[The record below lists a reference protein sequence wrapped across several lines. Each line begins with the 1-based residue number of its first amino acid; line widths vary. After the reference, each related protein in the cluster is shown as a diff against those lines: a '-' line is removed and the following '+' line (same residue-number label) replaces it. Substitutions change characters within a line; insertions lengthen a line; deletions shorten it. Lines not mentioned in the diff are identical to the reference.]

1 MTDLARIVIE
11 ATDNTQAG
19 IASANR
25 GLASLMQQAVA
36 SRGALALLGGAG
48 IVGGLAMITQ
58 QGLEA
63 ADSAGKLAQKMG
75 TTVEEASA
83 LSYAAKLSA
92 VDTGTLAK
100 GMKGLS
106 EKLVEASDGASDT
119 ARLFKLM
126 GVDIKGGTVPA
137 LEQVADYFAQLPDG
151 ATKTALAVKVLG
163 KSGQEMIPFLNEG
176 GAGIRRMKEEAKD
189 LGLVIDGETAAAA
202 QKFNDN
208 LAAMKTGAEALAITL
223 ATKMAGALGNISEA
237 MKAAYL
243 DGGKLMALWV
253 GLGGAAD
260 HIFGSAGLS
269 ETQRIAK
276 EMNEIQ
282 DRMRQSGQRL
292 QDAGDLIGK
301 NGETTRAAI
310 MAGIQKDFNQLKALN
325 DQLIAIKKGEQAKAT
340 EQAEAERRK
349 KENEEKV
356 KAELASAEARKK
368 AAADAAKAEA
378 ELNNLLSGISNKAA
392 GMDADMDKKAG
403 ILFKAFASGRISLVQ
418 YSMAMTDLIQQ
429 QQFYKTALVDIAKNE
444 EHRLKLLKE
453 MREEE
458 VAGINARDELLDSL
472 EDEIKALQIETRTM
486 GATSA
491 ERERQLDVLRMERD
505 IKKALSAEDEERI
518 RKLYA
523 ERGALR
529 QARDAAKENVDAFRD
544 TFGEMDRF
552 ASDAFAN
559 ILQGGRDTFTR
570 LADTIKTTALSA
582 LYQMTVRPWIVQ
594 FAASLTGTSS
604 SQAAALMGNSGG
616 GSGIGN
622 LLGNLLGTGSGGT
635 SAIGSAIG
643 SAIFGNAAAYAAAVP
658 GLTVGGTQAAML
670 AAQTGSFGAAGLAST
685 AAAGGSAAGGTG
697 ILSSLGS
704 SLSALG
710 PYAAAAAAISAI
722 YNAVKKPGGPKEGGG
737 AILEYGATG
746 NLIRTGDGGSVFGV
760 SSQNSQFSELGSG
773 MAATFFEKLKQL
785 GGTVSSAG
793 FTIGSDQDP
802 RGTAQNRIKN
812 FVDINGRRVYSVMD
826 RGVGRD
832 AGELQKQL
840 QLESK
845 RAILAALGVA
855 AQYRGPRISS
865 VTQASATDF
874 DVNLTHASG
883 SDFTPTS
890 GITGFRATVA
900 GSPVSISAVAR
911 QSASVVRVSLAAAP
925 GSMPTIGYLYG
936 TAPTVTSVL
945 LDNSALALPLE
956 YSAGVLAVSSTTITG
971 QVAAAVASGL
981 SVSIATHTAIAAS
994 IGSAVA
1000 SGPSAALGLHTVV
1013 GAAVGSATASG
1024 PAAGV
1029 SLHTVIAGAV
1039 GAAVASGPAVTI
1051 NVGAG
1056 YSISGGV
1063 GSADA
1068 SGLQAGIGAHV
1079 VIAASVASATA
1090 SGLTAGTVISTTIG
1104 GNVGAAEASGLAA
1117 SIGAVDAML
1126 IAAGPAVAVA
1136 SGLGAQ
1142 IVVAADY
1149 VAMSEAHRYT
1159 VPGLGLRYDVPSM
1172 ALATSTT

>member
-845 RAILAALGVA
+845 RAILAALQASDLPANMAAILDDISAESASEQDIDNLLARASAMQQLFGSFGDAIDFQFNAPVKTAIDLLYEQGEALSELARLSDNSAESIGNVA
-855 AQYRGPRISS
+855 TATAQYRAS
-865 VTQASATDF
+865 VTQLIAQYQEAKGAIGETIDAAIRGFKF
-874 DVNLTHASG
+874 DTLDKQGQYEFLQDEANN
-883 SDFTPTS
+883 
-890 GITGFRATVA
+890 
-900 GSPVSISAVAR
+900 
-911 QSASVVRVSLAAAP
+911 LAALI
-925 GSMPTIGYLYG
+925 GS
-936 TAPTVTSVL
+936 TSDAGALADLVRNITQASTQAFGL
-945 LDNSALALPLE
+945 LDDPTKLAKRDEFIAGLE
-956 YSAGVLAVSSTTITG
+956 DVRGAANQRIIDLQQQAADAANKQLEDTRKMFEAVTA
-971 QVAAAVASGL
+971 QQAAAASTL
-981 SVSIATHTAIAAS
+981 VTAAN
-994 IGSAVA
+994 
-1000 SGPSAALGLHTVV
+1000 TF
-1013 GAAVGSATASG
+1013 
-1024 PAAGV
+1024 
-1029 SLHTVIAGAV
+1029 AGAV
-1039 GAAVASGPAVTI
+1039 GAIAGGGSTGYDNNPRLPVEQYGP
-1051 NVGAG
+1051 
-1056 YSISGGV
+1056 
-1063 GSADA
+1063 
-1068 SGLQAGIGAHV
+1068 
-1079 VIAASVASATA
+1079 
-1090 SGLTAGTVISTTIG
+1090 
-1104 GNVGAAEASGLAA
+1104 
-1117 SIGAVDAML
+1117 
-1126 IAAGPAVAVA
+1126 
-1136 SGLGAQ
+1136 
-1142 IVVAADY
+1142 
-1149 VAMSEAHRYT
+1149 
-1159 VPGLGLRYDVPSM
+1159 
-1172 ALATSTT
+1172 

>member
-11 ATDNTQAG
+11 ATDNTQGA
-19 IASANR
+19 ISSANR

-119 ARLFKLM
+119 GRLFKLM

-137 LEQVADYFAQLPDG
+137 LEQVADYFAQLPEG
-151 ATKTALAVKVLG
+151 PTKLALAVKVLG

-176 GAGIRRMKEEAKD
+176 GAGIRRMKQEAKD

-223 ATKMAGALGNISEA
+223 ATKTAGALGNISEA
-237 MKAAYL
+237 MKAAYIES
-243 DGGKLMALWV
+243 GKLMALWV

-325 DQLIAIKKGEQAKAT
+325 DQLIAIKKGDQAKAT

-368 AAADAAKAEA
+368 AEA
-378 ELNNLLSGISNKAA
+378 ELAKQKEAAQKAILKNTIENLEAEQKAIEE
-392 GMDADMDKKAG
+392 ADEAK
-403 ILFKAFASGRISLVQ
+403 LKAFKE
-418 YSMAMTDLIQQ
+418 
-429 QQFYKTALVDIAKNE
+429 F
-444 EHRLKLLKE
+444 LKE
-453 MREEE
+453 KERLEK
-458 VAGINARDELLDSL
+458 LDNEGWVKYIEAL
-472 EDEIKALQIETRTM
+472 EDEWDKTQTEMGKATKSFHQTQIDEWSGTLDNINGAFRDGFMRMLEGGTGSWKAFTQGIANTFKTTVADLLYSAFAKPLIVQVIGQFAGMTGMSGLQM
-486 GATSA
+486 AANSALGGMPGGSGATSG
-491 ERERQLDVLRMERD
+491 LGSIGSLFSSLGSIGSTV
-505 IKKALSAEDEERI
+505 
-518 RKLYA
+518 
-523 ERGALR
+523 
-529 QARDAAKENVDAFRD
+529 
-544 TFGEMDRF
+544 
-552 ASDAFAN
+552 
-559 ILQGGRDTFTR
+559 GGW
-570 LADTIKTTALSA
+570 LGL
-582 LYQMTVRPWIVQ
+582 
-594 FAASLTGTSS
+594 
-604 SQAAALMGNSGG
+604 G
-616 GSGIGN
+616 GSGA
-622 LLGNLLGTGSGGT
+622 TSGAMTWAG
-635 SAIGSAIG
+635 AG
-643 SAIFGNAAAYAAAVP
+643 FGEAAA
-658 GLTVGGTQAAML
+658 
-670 AAQTGSFGAAGLAST
+670 GAAGA
-685 AAAGGSAAGGTG
+685 SAAGGTG

-710 PYAAAAAAISAI
+710 PYAAAAAAIYAI

-826 RGVGRD
+826 KGVGRD

-845 RAILAALGVA
+845 RAILAALQASDLPANMAAILDDISAESASEQDIDNLLARASAMQQLFGSFGDAIDFQFNAPVKTAIDLLYEQGEALSELARLSDNSAESIGNVA
-855 AQYRGPRISS
+855 TATAQYRAS
-865 VTQASATDF
+865 VTQLIAQYQEAKGAIGETIDAAIRGFKF
-874 DVNLTHASG
+874 DTLDKQGQYEFLQDEANN
-883 SDFTPTS
+883 
-890 GITGFRATVA
+890 
-900 GSPVSISAVAR
+900 
-911 QSASVVRVSLAAAP
+911 LAALI
-925 GSMPTIGYLYG
+925 GS
-936 TAPTVTSVL
+936 TSDAGALADLVRNITQASTQAFGL
-945 LDNSALALPLE
+945 LDDPTKLAKRDEFIAGLE
-956 YSAGVLAVSSTTITG
+956 DVRGAANQRIIDLQQQAADAANKQLEDTRKMFEAVTA
-971 QVAAAVASGL
+971 QQAAAASTL
-981 SVSIATHTAIAAS
+981 VTAAN
-994 IGSAVA
+994 
-1000 SGPSAALGLHTVV
+1000 TF
-1013 GAAVGSATASG
+1013 
-1024 PAAGV
+1024 
-1029 SLHTVIAGAV
+1029 AGAV
-1039 GAAVASGPAVTI
+1039 GAIAGGGSTGYDINPRLPVEQYGP
-1051 NVGAG
+1051 
-1056 YSISGGV
+1056 
-1063 GSADA
+1063 
-1068 SGLQAGIGAHV
+1068 
-1079 VIAASVASATA
+1079 
-1090 SGLTAGTVISTTIG
+1090 
-1104 GNVGAAEASGLAA
+1104 
-1117 SIGAVDAML
+1117 
-1126 IAAGPAVAVA
+1126 
-1136 SGLGAQ
+1136 
-1142 IVVAADY
+1142 
-1149 VAMSEAHRYT
+1149 
-1159 VPGLGLRYDVPSM
+1159 
-1172 ALATSTT
+1172 